1 MKTTDCRTNEILAQ
15 VIERFHFHSGK
26 AKSDN
31 PLIAEMAAKMC
42 EVEMWEMWALTQN

>member
-1 MKTTDCRTNEILAQ
+1 MIRTDCRTNKILAR
-15 VIERFHFHSGK
+15 VVERFRFHSEE

-42 EVEMWEMWALTQN
+42 GVEIWEMWALTQE